1 MDREKVIKGID
12 ICLQRFH
19 CGEYCPYY
27 NYEKIGCMEQLRE
40 DALALLK
47 EQEAVKLHTIDTDE
61 EQYSFWFVC
70 GNCGWKIYKVVDD
83 ENCEDRKQIYFCAS
97 CGRPISWEGR

>member
-1 MDREKVIKGID
+1 MDLDRILKPNEIIDRLKYTEKQCVRG
-12 ICLQRFH
+12 
-19 CGEYCPYY
+19 YY
-27 NYEKIGCMEQLRE
+27 YVLIRPDVRDRIIE
-40 DALALLK
+40 LLK

-83 ENCEDRKQIYFCAS
+83 ENCEDRKQIHFCAS
-97 CGRPISWEGR
+97 CGRPISWGDR